1 MFLSWEKIEED
12 LFLYFNFFVV
22 EIQFSRAL

>member
-12 LFLYFNFFVV
+12 LFLYFSFFVV

>member
-12 LFLYFNFFVV
+12 LFLYFSFFVV
-22 EIQFSRAL
+22 EIQFGRAL